1 MCTHLGLNVKTLESA
16 RPPLWQTCKVLPLR
30 VLFCKAMELF
40 VDYHILGLSNC
51 YSLVPQEAD
60 MAIVGTGEEGYF
72 VPPTKGTSPTQVGVD
87 KVLALHCVKK
97 RLLSVNSR
105 LE

>member
-1 MCTHLGLNVKTLESA
+1 M
-16 RPPLWQTCKVLPLR
+16 
-30 VLFCKAMELF
+30 F
-40 VDYHILGLSNC
+40 VDDHILDLSNC

-87 KVLALHCVKK
+87 KVLALHCVEK
-97 RLLSVNSR
+97 RLHSANSR
-105 LE
+105 LELVLTI